1 MDLLVRSGEDC
12 FYADLEKGGYWFVV
26 ALVSGMEG
34 GTHDV
39 DWVGMIVDVVDWKS
53 ASP

>member
-1 MDLLVRSGEDC
+1 MDFLVRSGENC
-12 FYADLEKGGYWFVV
+12 FDIGLKKGGYWFVV
-26 ALVSGMEG
+26 ALVSGKEG

-39 DWVGMIVDVVDWKS
+39 DWVRMIVDVVDWKS